1 MAGEV
6 LLPEPWGARCP
17 HQVRCRP
24 REPDLTRSARVR
36 VRGVQ
41 FDARDVAQD
50 DCGAC
55 RGGSRVQWRWP
66 RRAGEVSMREL
77 HVECAGKRD
86 APAPAFRVRS
96 ARPSMWRSGTL
107 RWTRVSAGE
116 GASKPADERL
126 GERTIAIKHWIED
139 GDLDPDCAP
148 GVHGELDHRLQFAPA
163 QPAASPVIHG
173 RHDGIIESIAVN
185 VDPEAVELGGNE
197 ARQGVRRG
205 PPHPVPLMSHATAR
219 PQPADTS
226 FESQTATTTGR
237 RIESDPSRGLATLRE
252 GPAAASRHSIRR
264 L

>member
-1 MAGEV
+1 
-6 LLPEPWGARCP
+6 
-17 HQVRCRP
+17 
-24 REPDLTRSARVR
+24 
-36 VRGVQ
+36 
-41 FDARDVAQD
+41 
-50 DCGAC
+50 
-55 RGGSRVQWRWP
+55 
-66 RRAGEVSMREL
+66 MREL

-219 PQPADTS
+219 PRPADTS

-264 L
+264 IGARRPSTATGTGRPLGRMWSVTPREVTGETPREIGRMPPTRGARRAIPGTRTRCLDGNAA